1 MHQIEAGRGD
11 GKAAG
16 DWYQVPLKTNPTHM
30 AHSLMDEYLHT
41 FLMCKVRKESHVPL
55 DKYISLNM
63 VENFVMTLELVTSS
77 QRC

>member
-1 MHQIEAGRGD
+1 
-11 GKAAG
+11 
-16 DWYQVPLKTNPTHM
+16 M